1 MRLPLVLVVVL
12 LTGAGV
18 LAQVRLKPDP
28 TTAGT
33 GAGAWTTPRTA
44 FGHPDLEGTWENNS
58 ATPLERPQALAD
70 KPFLTDAEMALM
82 LKRQQERFSPE
93 ADAVFGD
100 SLYLE
105 LLRETPTTPRLGATG
120 TYSQNWLPDRYF
132 ERRTSLIVDPPNG
145 RLPAMTADATRA
157 RSAALAARQGRRAER
172 AQDLTLTDRCV
183 SYGVPDLFAAYMSV
197 YRIVQTPD
205 SVAIVMEKI
214 HDARIVPLD
223 GRAHVSS
230 AIRNYLGDSRGRWE
244 GDTLVVETTN
254 FHPNGNPMG
263 GLLNRAS
270 HHLTL
275 TERFRRVSAD
285 ALEYTFTVD
294 DPTVWAS
301 PWTATITWKRASG
314 DVLEY
319 ACHEGNYSLRGMLS
333 ALRAEE
339 AAGR

>member
-1 MRLPLVLVVVL
+1 MTLRLVLVLTVL
-12 LTGAGV
+12 AGAGV
-18 LAQVRLKPDP
+18 LAQVGPKPD
-28 TTAGT
+28 TTT
-33 GAGAWTTPRTA
+33 GPGAASTWTTPRTA

-70 KPFLTDAEMALM
+70 KPFLTDAEVALM
-82 LKRQQERFSPE
+82 TRRQQERFSPE

-100 SLYLE
+100 SVYLE
-105 LLRETPTTPRLGATG
+105 LLRDTPTSPRLGNTG

-132 ERRTSLIVDPPNG
+132 ERRTSLIVDPPSG
-145 RLPAMTADATRA
+145 RLPAMTPEATRA
-157 RSAALAARQGRRAER
+157 RAAALATRQGRRAER

-205 SVAIVMEKI
+205 TVAIVMEKI

-223 GRAHVSS
+223 GRVHVPR

-244 GDTLVVETTN
+244 ADTLVVETTN
-254 FHPNGNPMG
+254 FHPGGNPMG

-270 HHLTL
+270 HHLKL
-275 TERFRRVSAD
+275 TERFRRVSSD
-285 ALEYTFTVD
+285 VLEYTFTVD
-294 DPTVWAS
+294 DPTVWVS